1 MRIMGIDYGEKRI
14 GIACSD
20 ALRITAQGIETY
32 ARKTEQEDIE
42 YLLQLA
48 GTMDVEKIVFGMPR
62 NMNGTYGPA
71 AEKVKEFAG
80 RLSQKTDVP
89 VVYWDERLST
99 VSAHKT
105 MLEANVSRK
114 KRKLAVDKLAAV
126 MFLQNYLDATGSY

>member
-32 ARKTEQEDIE
+32 TRKTEPEDID
-42 YLLQLA
+42 YLLGLA
-48 GTMDVEKIVFGMPR
+48 DTMDVEKIIFGMPR

-71 AEKVKEFAG
+71 ADKVKAFAG
-80 RLSQKTDVP
+80 MLSRKTDIP

-114 KRKLAVDKLAAV
+114 KRKQAVDKLAAV
-126 MFLQNYLDATGSY
+126 VFLQNYLDATASY